1 MGMLLG
7 TDLPIFSSADH
18 PAMALQLVDLS
29 RPIRPLSILDF
40 WLDNVMNAI
49 PALAVCG
56 HVDGMVKG
64 YQVFRTDELPHWPGA
79 SFDEDAV
86 LDNAHQLLSFLQGH
100 CTRPGGSWWVLK
112 EPEANVVRVFDLATL
127 SAEYG
132 ADANP
137 FAHSVALMCYRMALR
152 CNVQPDGGGGGG
164 SGGARDGA
172 GAKVGGGDKPA
183 ERAKVMSGGAVV
195 DIRTHD
201 GDDNDDDDDDD
212 DDDHHDD
219 ADDDNN
225 TNKNNN
231 NNNNNNNNTGARA
244 HVGLC

>member
-152 CNVQPDGGGGGG
+152 CTVQPDGGGGGG
-164 SGGARDGA
+164 GSGGGSGGGGPKKPRAPKEGELPSGVLVELCVAAQKLPGPEMFRVHQLLK
-172 GAKVGGGDKPA
+172 AKVATGELEPEQPTQYYLDA
-183 ERAKVMSGGAVV
+183 L
-195 DIRTHD
+195 DWRTM
-201 GDDNDDDDDDD
+201 
-212 DDDHHDD
+212 
-219 ADDDNN
+219 
-225 TNKNNN
+225 
-231 NNNNNNNNTGARA
+231 R
-244 HVGLC
+244 